1 MSVRGQETARVALPT
16 APVNRL
22 TAVLATGLQLHGSQI
37 STDAKRKSD
46 EVNPSADSVADANL
60 FKDYTADD
68 CAEEAEIYAE
78 RANNA
83 VKYMLNEPNILEW
96 KKVNSLKGKEL
107 NSLVGQKGR
116 KYAEPARPPKAYKGV
131 TKPTGALGAA
141 QRSQDAAYKA
151 KRQAEMASQPQA
163 TKLQYDSATKFAR
176 MFVFEAMEASNEAIE
191 LAKQAIHANKLYNEA
206 NEEKEAKKA
215 EKEATKAEKEAKKA
229 EKEATKAEK
238 EAAKAKG
245 KAVREAKKAM
255 KDEVEAVKKAN
266 AVVSVQ
272 AHKDGSVDEIV
283 DAFLRARLGDA

>member
-116 KYAEPARPPKAYKGV
+116 KYAQPARPPKAYKGV

-151 KRQAEMASQPQA
+151 KRQAETASDA
-163 TKLQYDSATKFAR
+163 KSTKLQYDLAIKRAR
-176 MFVFEAMEASNEAIE
+176 MLVFEAMEASNEAIK

-206 NEEKEAKKA
+206 NE
-215 EKEATKAEKEAKKA
+215 EKEAKKA